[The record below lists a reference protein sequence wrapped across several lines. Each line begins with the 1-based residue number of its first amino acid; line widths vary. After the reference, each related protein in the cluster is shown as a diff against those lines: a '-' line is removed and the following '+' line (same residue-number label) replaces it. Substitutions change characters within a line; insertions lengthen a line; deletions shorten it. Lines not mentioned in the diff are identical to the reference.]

1 MVEMKKIINIFVG
14 ILFCWFTLDITGFK
28 IRDFNLVVSAI
39 KDEPIDIL
47 WLLIFAV
54 VFLLFIFKEK
64 IGKYALSIFMSIW
77 SFIQFSMYFKTQQQI
92 ESYNIF
98 FAKENTNYIIKP
110 LNTFLIKDTYHM
122 ILDLLIAIS
131 LSLLVVFII
140 KSIKEKSNKS

>member
-1 MVEMKKIINIFVG
+1 MKKITNIFVG
-14 ILFCWFTLDITGFK
+14 ILFCWFILDITGFE

-54 VFLLFIFKEK
+54 VFSLFVFKEK
-64 IGKYALSIFMSIW
+64 IGKYALSIFMSVW
-77 SFIQFSMYFKTQQQI
+77 AFIQFSMYFKTQQQI
-92 ESYNIF
+92 ESYNNF

-110 LNTFLIKDTYHM
+110 VSTFLIKDTYHL

-131 LSLLVVFII
+131 LSLLVIFII
-140 KSIKEKSNKS
+140 KSIKEKSN